1 MATYTGALRKGAKG
15 DEVKKLQQALIS
27 AGYDIGSSGVD
38 GSYGPATQAA
48 VTKYQKDK
56 GLTVDGVAGRQ
67 TQGALFGSTATNTPT
82 TQQNTPTNNGNTPT
96 NTKPTTTAPAQPS
109 TPSVANPEYTY
120 DAASDAAYQQ
130 ALAALQQASKAVPTY
145 AGTYDT
151 QLEELYNKIVNRD
164 QFKYDV
170 NSDALYQQ
178 YAQQYAQNGKMA
190 MLDTI
195 GQASAMTGGYGNS
208 YATTAGNQAY
218 NAYMQDLNAVIP
230 ELYGMALDRYN
241 QEGDQLMQQYA
252 MLGDMADDEYG
263 KYMDSLKQ
271 YWQNV
276 SMLKDEADNA
286 YNRGRDNW
294 YTAQQLSIDA
304 DERAYQRELDRYN
317 QNKYEDETAYNRQN
331 DSYDKLVNLITST
344 GYTPSASELK
354 AAGMSSG
361 EAQSYANYYK
371 NQQNK
376 GNGDNPGG
384 NPGGT
389 YDNGSLK
396 PEQVKELQAAL
407 GVTADGLYGADSQ
420 AAAGGLSA
428 EEAYQQFVLGGDEKP
443 DDYSG
448 WDAGDWEGYF
458 ATIRNTEGKAA
469 AAEELSRMTKAGLI
483 PKNMLS
489 YAGIGA
495 RGSLGH

>member
-1 MATYTGALRKGAKG
+1 MATYTGALRKGSKG
-15 DEVKKLQQALIS
+15 DEVKKLQQALVS

-48 VTKYQKDK
+48 ITKYQQDN

-67 TQGALFGSTATNTPT
+67 TQGALFGNTPTTNNSTPTTSTNTPT
-82 TQQNTPTNNGNTPT
+82 AAQ
-96 NTKPTTTAPAQPS
+96 PTTTAPAQTKPS
-109 TPSVANPEYTY
+109 TPSATNPKYTY

-151 QLEELYNKIVNRD
+151 QLEELYNKIVNRE

-170 NSDALYQQ
+170 NGDALYQQ
-178 YAQQYAQNGKMA
+178 YAQQYSQNGKMA

-241 QEGDQLMQQYA
+241 EEGDQLMQEYA

-263 KYMDSLKQ
+263 KYMDSLNQ

-276 SMLKDEADNA
+276 SYLKDEADNA

-294 YTAQQLSIDA
+294 YTAQQLEIDA
-304 DERAYQRELDRYN
+304 DERAYQRGLDDYTKQEN
-317 QNKYEDETAYNRQN
+317 AYE
-331 DSYDKLVNLITST
+331 KLANLITST
-344 GYTPSASELK
+344 GHTPTAEELK
-354 AAGMSSG
+354 AAGMSAG

-371 NQQNK
+371 NQQSK
-376 GNGDNPGG
+376 GNNSGGVDDTG
-384 NPGGT
+384 NPGGG
-389 YDNGSLK
+389 YNNGSLK

-407 GVTADGLYGADSQ
+407 GVTADGLYGANSQ
-420 AAAGGLSA
+420 NAAGGLSA
-428 EEAYQQFVLGGDEKP
+428 EEAYQKYVVEGGGLETE
-443 DDYSG
+443 DDYAD
-448 WDAGDWEGYF
+448 WNAGDWEGYF
-458 ATIRNTEGKAA
+458 ATIRNSEGKS
-469 AAEELSRMTKAGLI
+469 AAEEELTRMTKAGLI
-483 PKNMLS
+483 PQKMLS
-489 YAGIGA
+489 YAAIGA